1 MLMSI
6 ESTDF
11 NRRKMLKTLT
21 IGAVSSFA
29 VAGLAQAKTKTN
41 FAGLPKIPKG
51 TSPEI
56 LATNEPFW
64 AKVALFY
71 DKAEGIV
78 NLEHGYWGKMSRPVQ
93 NTFIEKTRMVNTQL
107 SIYARNH
114 YKDDAKLSVHKVADA
129 LGASDDEIVLTRN
142 ATESIHN
149 LLRQY
154 NDFSEN
160 DTVLYTD
167 IDYPSFKETMQWLA
181 TSRNVKPVEVILPP
195 RANQAQIL
203 NLYVE
208 AFDNNPNLKLM
219 LLTHVSNQHGLIL
232 PVAEIS
238 KAAKQRGIDVI
249 CDCAQSWGLVDF
261 KVTDLNVDWAGFN
274 LHKWIGSPVGVG
286 ALYMKKGSLAKI
298 SPYPGEQDPDNTKAS
313 MRVHLATSNFASI
326 LTVPAAV
333 DFHQAIGGANKEAR
347 LSYLHSLWVKEAE
360 KMPHIEILGGLDEA
374 SSTGMGSFRLA
385 GKTTEKDV
393 KSLQHRL
400 EHEFGI
406 FTVVRLG
413 LDGGGCIRI
422 TPQVFLSSQEVGQLV
437 SAMKKLA

>member
-1 MLMSI
+1 
-6 ESTDF
+6 
-11 NRRKMLKTLT
+11 MLKTLT
-21 IGAVSSFA
+21 VGTVSSFF
-29 VAGLAQAKTKTN
+29 VAGLAQTKTQTN
-41 FAGLPKIPKG
+41 FVGLPKIPADTPPKL
-51 TSPEI
+51 
-56 LATNEPFW
+56 LAKSEPFW

-71 DKAEGIV
+71 DKAEGIL

-93 NTFIEKTRMVNTQL
+93 NTFVEKTRMVNTQL
-107 SIYARNH
+107 SIYARKH
-114 YKDDAKLSVHKVADA
+114 YKDDIKLSVHKVANA
-129 LGASDDEIVLTRN
+129 LGASDDEMVLTRN

-149 LLRQY
+149 LIRQY

-195 RANQAQIL
+195 RTNQAQIL
-203 NLYVE
+203 DLYVE
-208 AFDNNPNLKLM
+208 AFDKNPNLKLM

-238 KAAKQRGIDVI
+238 KIAKQRGIDVI

-298 SPYPGEQDPDNTKAS
+298 SPYPGEQDPDNTQAS
-313 MRVHLATSNFASI
+313 MRVHMATSNFASI

-333 DFHQAIGGANKEAR
+333 DFHQAIGSANKEAR
-347 LSYLHSLWVKEAE
+347 LAYLHSLWVSEAD

-374 SSTGMGSFRLA
+374 SSTGMGSFRLV
-385 GKTTEKDV
+385 GKTTEEDV
-393 KSLQHRL
+393 KNLQYRL

-413 LDGGGCIRI
+413 LAGGGCIRI
-422 TPQVFLSSQEVGQLV
+422 TPQVFISAKEIEQLV
-437 SAMKKLA
+437 FAMTKLA